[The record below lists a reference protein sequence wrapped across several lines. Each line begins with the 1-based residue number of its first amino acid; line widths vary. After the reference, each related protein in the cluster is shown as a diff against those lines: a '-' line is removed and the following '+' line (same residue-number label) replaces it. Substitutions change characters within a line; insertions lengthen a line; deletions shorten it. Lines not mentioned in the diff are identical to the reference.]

1 MNQHYLRYTLD
12 LRKNKDSIPT
22 WRSKAILLLFTLT
35 CLGMLGRAFWL
46 QVLHKDFYLEKG
58 DTRLL
63 RMQPLL
69 AARGRVLDRNGML
82 LASSVPAIDIWAYPE
97 YLSRDSNYQLTPEIQ
112 VKIKEL
118 AQVLDIPLDELQQLL
133 AKLNPSYVALH
144 RRAPPELK
152 GKIANFQILRGIDKK
167 QLKNSNASLQPKL
180 QNKLNE
186 LAHTLDMPI
195 DELRQHLV
203 NLAPTY
209 VALKRRVSPA
219 LWQEIANLGIKGIYF
234 DPLYRREYPEGED
247 TAHLLGYVDLDWQG
261 MEGVERTF
269 DNILAG
275 RNGLHRYFVDSR
287 KRAVDTVERTPPVDG
302 KDVTLSLDVRLQ
314 SFAAKALCNQVA
326 LHKAQAGS
334 LIALD
339 ARTGEILA
347 LTNCPSYN
355 PYWTTDS
362 FTTRKKFNRDVLRN
376 RAVSDVFE
384 PGSVMKPFTVAMAL
398 ELGRVRSDTVV
409 DTAPGYIY
417 LEGRKEPVRDTR
429 NFGALTVE
437 GVIQKSSNVGAIKIS
452 HKLTAQEMWN
462 TYSALGYGQVPKI
475 EYPRPLSGIL
485 HHWEKLKPAEKD
497 SQSYGYGL
505 SATLLQLA
513 RSYTVFANDGRL
525 LPLTLL
531 KADAVPEGNQVFS
544 PHTTAQVRH
553 MLGLATGPGGTGQ
566 KAQIEGYAVG
576 GKSGTARKHGGKD
589 VGYIKGHYRS
599 WFVGLAP
606 LEKPR
611 VIIAVLI
618 DEPKA
623 GQIYGGAV
631 AAPVFSKVAQRA
643 LRLLD
648 LPPNL
653 AIQPQ
658 FSTIPL
664 PEPVES
670 EP

>member
-1 MNQHYLRYTLD
+1 MSQHYQWYAIDWR
-12 LRKNKDSIPT
+12 RNKDRIPA
-22 WRSKAILLLFTLT
+22 WRSTAMMLLLTLT

-46 QVLHKDFYLEKG
+46 QVLHKDFYLQKG
-58 DTRLL
+58 DKRLL
-63 RMQPLL
+63 RMQPLI
-69 AARGRVLDRNGML
+69 AARGRILDRNGLL
-82 LASSVPAIDIWAYPE
+82 LASSVPAIDVWIYPE
-97 YLSRDSNYQLTPEIQ
+97 YLSRDSNFQPTPEIQ
-112 VKIKEL
+112 AKIKEL
-118 AQVLDIPLDELQQLL
+118 ARLLDVPLDELQHNL
-133 AKLNPSYVALH
+133 AKLNASYVTLH

-152 GKIANFQILRGIDKK
+152 AQIANFQILRGINKN
-167 QLKNSNASLQPKL
+167 QLRDSSTALPPKI
-180 QNKLNE
+180 QATLNN
-186 LAHTLDMPI
+186 LARALDMPM
-195 DELRQHLV
+195 DELRQHL
-203 NLAPTY
+203 LKLEPTY
-209 VALKRRVSPA
+209 VALKRRAAPE
-219 LWQEIANLGIKGIYF
+219 LWPKIADLEIKGIYF
-234 DPLYRREYPEGED
+234 DPLYRREYPEGKD
-247 TAHLLGYVDLDWQG
+247 TAHLLGYVNLDWQG
-261 MEGVERTF
+261 SEGIERTF
-269 DNILAG
+269 DNTLAG
-275 RNGLHRYFVDSR
+275 RNGLHRYFIDSQ
-287 KRAVDTVERTPPVDG
+287 KRAVDTLERIEPIDG
-302 KDVTLSLDVRLQ
+302 KDITLSLDVRLQ

-326 LHKAQAGS
+326 EHKAQAGS

-347 LTNCPSYN
+347 LANCPSYN

-362 FTTRKKFNRDVLRN
+362 LTARKKFDRDALRN
-376 RAVSDVFE
+376 RAVTDVFE

-398 ELGRVRSDTVV
+398 ELGRVRSNTVV
-409 DTAPGYIY
+409 DTAPGYIT
-417 LEGRKEPVRDTR
+417 LEGEKKPVRDTR
-429 NFGALTVE
+429 NFGVLTVE
-437 GVIQKSSNVGAIKIS
+437 GVIQKSSNVGVIKIS
-452 HKLTAQEMWN
+452 HRLTAQEMWQ

-531 KADAVPEGNQVFS
+531 KTNAIPEGTRVFS
-544 PHTTAQVRH
+544 PRTTLQVRH

-566 KAQIEGYAVG
+566 RAQIEGYTVG

-589 VGYIKGHYRS
+589 IGYIEGQYRS

-606 LEKPR
+606 LENPR

-618 DEPKA
+618 DEPKT

-648 LPPNL
+648 LPPDL

-658 FSTIPL
+658 FSTTPV
-664 PEPVES
+664 PEPIAG